1 MASKTS
7 FEALPIGN
15 APCGRGAKAEQEIAL
30 SNETRFPSGATI
42 DQVKKDAKKLAKAQG
57 IPLHQAQDAAAL
69 KHGLALPWN
78 RVNEWLAGQSRSAI
92 ASFTLPLDN
101 GETKTVNL
109 TSEQPL
115 VIVCGWVGC
124 GKSTTALVLAGQAM
138 ATTNARL
145 FFLTSKPVGWPPAVW
160 DSLYRDFPG
169 RCLEVGDVHNF
180 DLAQINPTAGDIVI
194 LDERYQGARNQSLQ
208 RLIEQARLWKVGL
221 FVCKQGGPSDMEFEL
236 TKSHYPDRGI
246 PLIVEGKGG
255 FIRHGE
261 HATFTA
267 TGFEQA
273 KASGQPDRTSWTGK
287 FTITVSK
294 PSVLAKT

>member
-1 MASKTS
+1 
-7 FEALPIGN
+7 
-15 APCGRGAKAEQEIAL
+15 
-30 SNETRFPSGATI
+30 
-42 DQVKKDAKKLAKAQG
+42 
-57 IPLHQAQDAAAL
+57 
-69 KHGLALPWN
+69 
-78 RVNEWLAGQSRSAI
+78 
-92 ASFTLPLDN
+92 
-101 GETKTVNL
+101 
-109 TSEQPL
+109 
-115 VIVCGWVGC
+115 
-124 GKSTTALVLAGQAM
+124 M

-160 DSLYRDFPG
+160 DSLYRNFPS

-194 LDERYQGARNQSLQ
+194 LDERHQGARNQSLQ
-208 RLIEQARLWKVGL
+208 RLIEQARFWKVGL

-273 KASGQPDRTSWTGK
+273 KASGQPDRISWTGQ